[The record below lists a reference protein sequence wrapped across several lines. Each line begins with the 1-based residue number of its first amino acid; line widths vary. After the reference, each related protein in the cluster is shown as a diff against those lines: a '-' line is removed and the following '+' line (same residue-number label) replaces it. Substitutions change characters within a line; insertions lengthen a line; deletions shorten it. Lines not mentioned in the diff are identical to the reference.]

1 MAKFLVMVLSIS
13 VSIVCLSCSEN
24 KTACREESR
33 PTSTDSLLYNQTVK
47 YN

>member
-1 MAKFLVMVLSIS
+1 MEKSLVIALSILLS
-13 VSIVCLSCSEN
+13 TICLACSEN